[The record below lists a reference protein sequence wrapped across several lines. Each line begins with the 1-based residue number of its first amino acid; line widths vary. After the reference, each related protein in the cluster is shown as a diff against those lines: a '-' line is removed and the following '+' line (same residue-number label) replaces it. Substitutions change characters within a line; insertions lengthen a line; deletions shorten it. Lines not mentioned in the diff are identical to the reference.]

1 MAENEKKEKVILL
14 IEDDSFMA
22 GLLERKFE
30 QDKYKIL
37 RATSA
42 TQAREEISNNR
53 VDLILLD
60 VVLPGLDGFSF
71 LKELKADQKLKLIP
85 VIISSNLGQPE
96 EIEKGLADGAA
107 GYIVKANTTPGEI
120 VEKVESILTGSNIS

>member
-1 MAENEKKEKVILL
+1 MTANEKKGKIILL
-14 IEDDSFMA
+14 VEDDSFMA

-42 TQAREEISNNR
+42 TQAREEISKNA

-71 LKELKADQKLKLIP
+71 LKELKSDQKTKVIP

-96 EIEKGLADGAA
+96 EIERGMQNGAA

-120 VEKVESILTGSNIS
+120 VEKVESTLSG